1 MLTGANAQTMYASE
15 ATQATVG
22 NTSTSL
28 FKMAPS
34 LFCAADK
41 KGKEPY
47 VDVDRYT
54 TQFPNGDF
62 RPKGCAKRGFGT
74 SDFRA
79 VDKYANTINTGASH
93 TPTHMQRG
101 RDRQRQTD

>member
-1 MLTGANAQTMYASE
+1 MYASE

-22 NTSTSL
+22 NSSTSL

-54 TQFPNGDF
+54 TSAD
-62 RPKGCAKRGFGT
+62 
-74 SDFRA
+74 A
-79 VDKYANTINTGASH
+79 VCEDHKDLVGIIDALAE
-93 TPTHMQRG
+93 
-101 RDRQRQTD
+101 D